1 MKFTALFVASATVI
15 DRLNN
20 RSISRTKQ
28 LSNFTI
34 YANGFNLKIRV
45 WAFSDFGR
53 KIKHFV
59 STVAD
64 LAVCIP
70 NMNDLANKVP
80 KYSNAIVSQP
90 SKCQIFGRDV
100 LSYTIVYVFK

>member
-34 YANGFNLKIRV
+34 YANDFNLKIRV

-53 KIKHFV
+53 KNKAFRQHGSGFSSLHSKHER
-59 STVAD
+59 S
-64 LAVCIP
+64 
-70 NMNDLANKVP
+70 
-80 KYSNAIVSQP
+80 S
-90 SKCQIFGRDV
+90 
-100 LSYTIVYVFK
+100 